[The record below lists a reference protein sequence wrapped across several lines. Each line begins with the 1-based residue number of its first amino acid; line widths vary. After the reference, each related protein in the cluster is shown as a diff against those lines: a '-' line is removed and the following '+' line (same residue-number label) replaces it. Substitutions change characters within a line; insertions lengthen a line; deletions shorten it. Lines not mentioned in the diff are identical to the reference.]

1 LEKIKPRVSQS
12 RFITSYRAVR
22 CVGDEKGVYRLRQA
36 TMTLRATVFLALF
49 LIASLRRRAA
59 LGRRL
64 LTGIQ
69 LTLRLARFSTI
80 RWVFKLLGLVAY
92 ALVLSPAFL
101 RVAWSYFTSRKI
113 IRRSIVY
120 GKQPRNTLDVFL
132 PEGADFTSEQSGTL
146 DQGGRWEPR
155 HSGTE
160 AIKDTEKVV
169 RRPVVIFVTGGMWII
184 GYKAW
189 GALLA
194 QRLARRGVVVVSLDY
209 RNFPQGTIGDMIADV
224 SNGIGWVIDRLDA
237 LGADR
242 RRVSVVGQSA
252 GAHIAATALLR
263 QTEWV
268 SQANDN
274 SGMSSSLWSPA
285 SISRFIGISGVY
297 APDDEALVEH
307 VHRQGL
313 YKQVF
318 WSIMEAGFSGAR
330 ATEALPRASPVSIL
344 KEPIVRDNVHIFP
357 PVMLC
362 HGEADT
368 SAPPAQSKA
377 FARACREAG
386 IACDEHYY
394 AGKTHTDP
402 FVTDPI
408 LGQDILLDDITD
420 CIFGR
425 RLEKFDERPLI
436 PPFLVSI
443 ARRFVPF

>member
-1 LEKIKPRVSQS
+1 
-12 RFITSYRAVR
+12 
-22 CVGDEKGVYRLRQA
+22 
-36 TMTLRATVFLALF
+36 MTPRATVFLALF

-64 LTGIQ
+64 LTGIH

-132 PEGADFTSEQSGTL
+132 PDDADFISQLEQSGAL
-146 DQGGRWEPR
+146 DQRGRWEPK

-160 AIKDTEKVV
+160 AIKDEEKVV

-237 LGADR
+237 LGADQ

-344 KEPIVRDNVHIFP
+344 TEPIVRDNVRIFP

-386 IACDEHYY
+386 VACDERYY

-408 LGQDILLDDITD
+408 LGQDVLLDDITD

-425 RLEKFDERPLI
+425 RLEKFDERPLM
-436 PPFLVSI
+436 PPFLVSV